1 MGFLMQSVFDIQFNG
16 INGSF
21 IINTKV
27 SRFKSNLDSYKL
39 DKKLDIWGKKSILNN
54 AKKH

>member
-1 MGFLMQSVFDIQFNG
+1 MQSVFDIQFNG